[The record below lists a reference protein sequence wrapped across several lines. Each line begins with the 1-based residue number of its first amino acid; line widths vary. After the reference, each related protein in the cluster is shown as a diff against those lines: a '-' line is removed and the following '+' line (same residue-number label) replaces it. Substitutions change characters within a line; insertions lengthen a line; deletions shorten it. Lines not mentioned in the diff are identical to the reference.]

1 MADDPSENPLPPEAI
16 LSEESIAAG
25 VAALEQIHG
34 RHLADMT
41 PDEQADAR
49 DHWRSQVEQVLQAVH
64 DVNVGPAAPGA
75 GRAVIS
81 FTDAG
86 DDRIDVSV
94 AFQPDLEDMGDGQVA
109 GTPAQV
115 LALSALEA
123 LGDEDE
129 DSAGEEVVALARRRA
144 SDKASRVVFG
154 RSEEELS
161 PEQRLAGVTTSAVP
175 GSGPADDG
183 QAGAP
188 EGLILLLFTI
198 LTLAALAFVL

>member
-1 MADDPSENPLPPEAI
+1 MASEEPEQGAIPAEAI

-25 VAALEQIHG
+25 VEALERIHG

-41 PDEQADAR
+41 AEEQADAR
-49 DHWRSQVEQVLQAVH
+49 DHWRQQVEEILEAVRSVH
-64 DVNVGPAAPGA
+64 AGPTPDGA

-94 AFQPDLEDMGDGQVA
+94 AFRPDLEDMGDGQIA

-123 LGDEDE
+123 LGDDE
-129 DSAGEEVVALARRRA
+129 EGEE
-144 SDKASRVVFG
+144 
-154 RSEEELS
+154 
-161 PEQRLAGVTTSAVP
+161 P
-175 GSGPADDG
+175 PA
-183 QAGAP
+183 
-188 EGLILLLFTI
+188 
-198 LTLAALAFVL
+198 

>member
-1 MADDPSENPLPPEAI
+1 MASEETPGIPPDAI
-16 LSEESIAAG
+16 MSEESIAAG

-41 PDEQADAR
+41 AEEQGDAR
-49 DHWRSQVEQVLQAVH
+49 DHWRSQVEQVLSAVR
-64 DVNVGPAAPGA
+64 DALAAPAPPGA

-94 AFQPDLEDMGDGQVA
+94 AFQPDLEDMGEGQVA

-123 LGDEDE
+123 LGEDEDE
-129 DSAGEEVVALARRRA
+129 DSVA
-144 SDKASRVVFG
+144 
-154 RSEEELS
+154 E
-161 PEQRLAGVTTSAVP
+161 
-175 GSGPADDG
+175 
-183 QAGAP
+183 
-188 EGLILLLFTI
+188 
-198 LTLAALAFVL
+198 

>member
-1 MADDPSENPLPPEAI
+1 MADEPSENPLPPEGI
-16 LSEESIAAG
+16 LSEESIAAS

-49 DHWRSQVEQVLQAVH
+49 DHWRNQVEQVLTAVH
-64 DVNVGPAAPGA
+64 DVHASPAPPGA

-115 LALSALEA
+115 LALSALESR
-123 LGDEDE
+123 GEDE
-129 DSAGEEVVALARRRA
+129 DDG
-144 SDKASRVVFG
+144 
-154 RSEEELS
+154 
-161 PEQRLAGVTTSAVP
+161 P
-175 GSGPADDG
+175 GL
-183 QAGAP
+183 
-188 EGLILLLFTI
+188 E
-198 LTLAALAFVL
+198 

>member
-1 MADDPSENPLPPEAI
+1 MASEEPEPTAIPVEAI

-25 VAALEQIHG
+25 VSALEQIHG

-41 PDEQADAR
+41 PDEQAEAR
-49 DHWRSQVEQVLQAVH
+49 DHWRQQVEEVLEAVRAVH
-64 DVNVGPAAPGA
+64 GEPTPPGA

-94 AFQPDLEDMGDGQVA
+94 AFRPDLEDMGDGQIA

-123 LGDEDE
+123 LGDEDGEGE
-129 DSAGEEVVALARRRA
+129 DEPPV
-144 SDKASRVVFG
+144 
-154 RSEEELS
+154 
-161 PEQRLAGVTTSAVP
+161 
-175 GSGPADDG
+175 
-183 QAGAP
+183 
-188 EGLILLLFTI
+188 
-198 LTLAALAFVL
+198 

>member
-1 MADDPSENPLPPEAI
+1 MADEQSQIPPDVI
-16 LSEESIAAG
+16 LTEESITAG

-41 PDEQADAR
+41 AEEQEEAR
-49 DHWRSQVEQVLQAVH
+49 DHWRSQVEQILTAVH
-64 DVNVGPAAPGA
+64 ESLAEPADPGA

-123 LGDEDE
+123 LGDDEDE
-129 DSAGEEVVALARRRA
+129 E
-144 SDKASRVVFG
+144 
-154 RSEEELS
+154 
-161 PEQRLAGVTTSAVP
+161 
-175 GSGPADDG
+175 
-183 QAGAP
+183 AP
-188 EGLILLLFTI
+188 PQ
-198 LTLAALAFVL
+198 

>member
-1 MADDPSENPLPPEAI
+1 MASEEPNQGIPAEAI

-25 VAALEQIHG
+25 VDALERIHG

-41 PDEQADAR
+41 ADEQAEAR
-49 DHWRSQVEQVLQAVH
+49 DHWRQQVEEVLEAVRSALTE
-64 DVNVGPAAPGA
+64 PTPPGA

-94 AFQPDLEDMGDGQVA
+94 AFRPDLEDMGDGQIA

-123 LGDEDE
+123 LGDDDEVEGVED
-129 DSAGEEVVALARRRA
+129 D
-144 SDKASRVVFG
+144 
-154 RSEEELS
+154 
-161 PEQRLAGVTTSAVP
+161 PE
-175 GSGPADDG
+175 
-183 QAGAP
+183 
-188 EGLILLLFTI
+188 
-198 LTLAALAFVL
+198 

>member
-1 MADDPSENPLPPEAI
+1 MASEESEPTAIPVEAI

-41 PDEQADAR
+41 PEEQAEAR
-49 DHWRSQVEQVLQAVH
+49 DHWRRQVEEILEAVRTVH
-64 DVNVGPAAPGA
+64 SEPTPPGA

-94 AFQPDLEDMGDGQVA
+94 AFRPDLEDMGDGQIA

-123 LGDEDE
+123 LGDEDGEGE
-129 DSAGEEVVALARRRA
+129 DE
-144 SDKASRVVFG
+144 
-154 RSEEELS
+154 
-161 PEQRLAGVTTSAVP
+161 P
-175 GSGPADDG
+175 PA
-183 QAGAP
+183 
-188 EGLILLLFTI
+188 
-198 LTLAALAFVL
+198 

>member
-1 MADDPSENPLPPEAI
+1 MAAEPDPTQISPDSI
-16 LSEESIAAG
+16 LAEESIAAG
-25 VAALEQIHG
+25 VTALEQIHG

-49 DHWRSQVEQVLQAVH
+49 DHWRSQVEQVLTAVH
-64 DVNVGPAAPGA
+64 DVHASPAPPGA

-94 AFQPDLEDMGDGQVA
+94 AFQPDLEDMGEGQVA

-115 LALSALEA
+115 LALSALES

-129 DSAGEEVVALARRRA
+129 EE
-144 SDKASRVVFG
+144 
-154 RSEEELS
+154 
-161 PEQRLAGVTTSAVP
+161 
-175 GSGPADDG
+175 GPA
-183 QAGAP
+183 
-188 EGLILLLFTI
+188 E
-198 LTLAALAFVL
+198 